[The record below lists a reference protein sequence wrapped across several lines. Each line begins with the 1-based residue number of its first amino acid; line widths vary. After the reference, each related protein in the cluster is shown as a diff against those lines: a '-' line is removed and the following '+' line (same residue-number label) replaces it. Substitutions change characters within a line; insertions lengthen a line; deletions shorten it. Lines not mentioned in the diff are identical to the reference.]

1 MYFKKSD
8 DDQEPT
14 MQESFA
20 DVANCLH
27 AIEKAV
33 ERLATASEQINR
45 KLVGLCENTLDLT
58 SLPQIRDKMKGED
71 DADI

>member
-1 MYFKKSD
+1 MYFKKFSEED
-8 DDQEPT
+8 EPT

-45 KLVGLCENTLDLT
+45 KLVGICENTLDLT
-58 SLPQIRDKMKGED
+58 SLPQIRDQMKSD
-71 DADI
+71 DDEL

>member
-1 MYFKKSD
+1 MYFKKFSEED
-8 DDQEPT
+8 EPT

-45 KLVGLCENTLDLT
+45 KLVGICENTLDFT
-58 SLPQIRDKMKGED
+58 SLPQIRDQMKSD
-71 DADI
+71 DDEL

>member
-1 MYFKKSD
+1 MYFKKFSEED
-8 DDQEPT
+8 EPT

-45 KLVGLCENTLDLT
+45 KLVGICENTLDLT
-58 SLPQIRDKMKGED
+58 SLPQIRDQMKAD
-71 DADI
+71 DDEL

>member
-1 MYFKKSD
+1 MYYKKFSEED
-8 DDQEPT
+8 EPT

-45 KLVGLCENTLDLT
+45 KLVGICENTLDLT
-58 SLPQIRDKMKGED
+58 SLPQIRDQMKAD
-71 DADI
+71 DDEL

>member
-1 MYFKKSD
+1 MYFKKFSEED
-8 DDQEPT
+8 EPT

-45 KLVGLCENTLDLT
+45 KLVGICENTLDLT
-58 SLPQIRDKMKGED
+58 SLPQIRDQLKDED
-71 DADI
+71 DADL